1 METLNL
7 KGFFDLNKNKDRK
20 QWEFTPNEKVKS
32 CSYTISFNEAD
43 NESDAW
49 ITLWYAVKKSP
60 EFEQISNNKQLSI
73 PLVSQRSELLAFAKE
88 LQSIGFNAMDDA
100 EKVVDIYLKANCG

>member
-1 METLNL
+1 M
-7 KGFFDLNKNKDRK
+7 
-20 QWEFTPNEKVKS
+20 
-32 CSYTISFNEAD
+32 AD
-43 NESDAW
+43 NNDNFRMTKSETEHF
-49 ITLWYAVKKSP
+49 IEQLKKPQDWTKQAS
-60 EFEQISNNKQLSI
+60 EDKQLSI